1 MVEFLEDRCFNFEMA
16 FAEVHD
22 ALVYAFAD
30 EYLNEEK
37 FLILNELY
45 EPVNPMYPY
54 WEFQPFCLENMN
66 SSEFL
71 AEFRVKKDDIPL
83 VEECLH
89 IPDRFVCPQGTICS
103 GFASHHGISFSSR
116 HHILNN
122 TLGP

>member
-1 MVEFLEDRCFNFEMA
+1 MA

-30 EYLNEEK
+30 GYLNEEE

-66 SSEFL
+66 SSECL

-83 VEECLH
+83 VAECLH
-89 IPDRFVCPQGTICS
+89 IPDRFVCPQVR
-103 GFASHHGISFSSR
+103 FAVGWKVFVC
-116 HHILNN
+116 L
-122 TLGP
+122 